1 MVEALVG
8 EQWEVDSPAP
18 LVAPLGGQLRRVG
31 VELQQ
36 GIDRFVQERELGR
49 YSQAQ
54 VQAVVSHIAQLDER
68 YQQWVHNHIDPLL
81 GRERYE
87 LLRALSN
94 GRAEELS
101 PVQRQANHL
110 LTQPQPRSERSS
122 TVLRPIGFLSWKKR

>member
-1 MVEALVG
+1 LLIGFALIFLGVVG
-8 EQWEVDSPAP
+8 SFTVPYLLGPPAP
-18 LVAPLGGQLRRVG
+18 EMMGVYMQRTLGNMRP
-31 VELQQ
+31 E
-36 GIDRFVQERELGR
+36 E
-49 YSQAQ
+49 AQ

-101 PVQRQANHL
+101 PVQRQANHC
-110 LTQPQPRSERSS
+110 
-122 TVLRPIGFLSWKKR
+122 